1 MSVPGAFG
9 SLLEPSETVV
19 VGFHGVKP
27 ESPVGIPDC
36 MWIDSYMDWLRDLGL
51 LGKPG
56 EEIKAAREV
65 AEYSKKASS
74 GQ

>member
-1 MSVPGAFG
+1 M
-9 SLLEPSETVV
+9 
-19 VGFHGVKP
+19 KP
-27 ESPVGIPDC
+27 ESPVGIPDG
-36 MWIDSYMDWLRDLGL
+36 MWIDSYMDWLRDLGF